1 MRILKRRTIVILSE
15 VRSVLRALLAES
27 KDPSHAACH
36 PETGALRPS
45 KDLGE
50 PREAARSLPRN
61 NRAFGSLPY
70 CSNRDITFLLGLTLL
85 LSPFASAQTLTGTVK
100 NATTGRPAAGDE
112 VVLLSLGQGM
122 EESGRTQT
130 DGRGNF
136 SFKLNKAQT
145 PHLVRVLHQEVTYHR
160 MAPPGTTSV
169 EVEVYDAGKKV
180 AGIEVVADIMRVQ
193 AEQGQLQVMRAFAVE
208 NNSKPPRTQMNER
221 NLEFY
226 VPEGAQI
233 MESQALT
240 ANGEPVNSAPV
251 PVDDKKT
258 RYAYLFPLRPGT
270 TQFQLAYQLPY
281 TGSAN
286 LDPRSLYPLQHFVA
300 ILPKTMQFSAAPGTN
315 FQPMND
321 PQQPDANVQVASG
334 TTLGQSLA
342 FKISGEGTLQAR
354 NENAD
359 QPSAG
364 GSAEGGSAQADN
376 RPGGGLGP
384 PIDAPDP
391 LHRYQLPILIGVTLA
406 LAAGGVYTAF
416 RQQAAARSVSRP
428 KAAKAG
434 KAAEQ
439 DAGVGYEEIA
449 APAVRPVAQPTKTP
463 DSASS
468 MLLAGL
474 KEEIFQL
481 EVEHKQGRISQQE
494 YEKTKA
500 ALDHTLQRAL
510 KREAQRG

>member
-1 MRILKRRTIVILSE
+1 MNVTNRLKSVILSG
-15 VRSVLRALLAES
+15 VRSAQSAVPAES
-27 KDPSHAACH
+27 KDPLLPC
-36 PETGALRPS
+36 ALHW
-45 KDLGE
+45 LG
-50 PREAARSLPRN
+50 REFSARR
-61 NRAFGSLPY
+61 
-70 CSNRDITFLLGLTLL
+70 ITSRCRVALFVLTLL
-85 LSPFASAQTLTGTVK
+85 STLASAQTLTGTVK
-100 NATTGRPAAGDE
+100 NATTGKPGAGDE

-122 EESGRTQT
+122 EESGRTQS
-130 DGRGNF
+130 DAKGHF
-136 SFKLNKAQT
+136 SFKLDNAQS
-145 PHLVRVLHQEVTYHR
+145 PHLVRVIHQEVTYHR

-169 EVEVYDAGKKV
+169 EVEVYDAGKKI

-193 AEQGQLQVMRAFAVE
+193 AEQGQLEVMRAFAVE

-233 MESQALT
+233 IESQAMT
-240 ANGEPVNSAPV
+240 ANGQPVNSAPV

-286 LDPRSLYPLQHFVA
+286 IDPKSIYPLQHFVA
-300 ILPKTMQFSAAPGTN
+300 ILPKTMQFSGAPGAN

-334 TTLGQSLA
+334 TNLGQSLA
-342 FKISGEGTLQAR
+342 FRISGEGTLQAR
-354 NENAD
+354 QEGAGE
-359 QPSAG
+359 PSAG
-364 GSAEGGSAQADN
+364 GSAEGGSAQSEN

-406 LAAGGVYTAF
+406 LAGGGAFTAF
-416 RQQAAARSVSRP
+416 RQQARARALASS
-428 KAAKAG
+428 KAG
-434 KAAEQ
+434 RAAAQ
-439 DAGVGYEEIA
+439 DAGLAYDEIEIPAARGVASQPSKAQA
-449 APAVRPVAQPTKTP
+449 AP
-463 DSASS
+463 SS
-468 MLLAGL
+468 MLLEGL
-474 KEEIFQL
+474 KEELFQL

-494 YEKTKA
+494 YEKSKA

-510 KREAQRG
+510 KREAQRT